1 MKKTLK
7 TVLLFVVVLAVLL
20 GAAALAER
28 LRPERTADAEE
39 TPLPKETVITNVMTP
54 GNATHITLTGDGAS
68 ILGVGAAYADGELMI
83 AYPGTY
89 RLSGSL
95 NGQIVVDLGDFT
107 GGVYLMLDGV
117 SVSCDD
123 GPALYVRQ
131 ADLTELYLCE
141 GTLNSF
147 RDGAA
152 YVVQEGAEQ
161 KSGAAIY
168 SADDLCIGGEGT
180 LTAAG
185 CAADGIRS
193 KDALIINSGVIS
205 VSAADDGLQGS
216 DFIEIGGGELSI
228 TAGGDG
234 VHTTKGHVTITGG
247 RLRIESGGDGV
258 AAATELT
265 ITDGDISV
273 TACGGPENHAYLT
286 LHELSAK
293 GLKAADISLTGGR
306 YVLTTADDAVHGDY
320 TVAITD
326 AAFTI
331 ASGDDAVRAE
341 ELTAENVSIEV
352 LESYEG
358 LEAEWMELTNVWL
371 AADAENNAVSA
382 GEGGVTAEN
391 SVFVLTAPRGIR
403 TEGKLSLYGGSV
415 TLYADG
421 TDSVFSFAEAEV
433 TGSAVTVCAQTN
445 DASVLLEKGELD
457 NSLLFLFRDAVT
469 AGTDITIADD
479 AGNVLQTVTCE
490 TDVRAVLYTS
500 GALCEGRTY
509 TVTAGGTTLSA
520 VVGEGCT
527 TVEPEGGLTAWQSF
541 GGFGGGPMPGGGGPR
556 PQ

>member
-20 GAAALAER
+20 GAATLAER
-28 LRPERTADAEE
+28 LRPEKPADAEE
-39 TPLPKETVITNVMTP
+39 APTPKETVVTNVMTP
-54 GNATHITLTGDGAS
+54 ENATHITLTGDGAS
-68 ILGVGAAYADGELMI
+68 ILGVGAVYADGELMI

-95 NGQIVVDLGDFT
+95 DGQIVVDLGDFT

-117 SVSCDD
+117 SVSCGD

-168 SADDLCIGGEGT
+168 SADDLCIGGEGA
-180 LTAAG
+180 LTVAG

-193 KDALIINSGVIS
+193 KDALIINGGVIS

-216 DFIEIGGGELSI
+216 DFIEIGGGELSV

-247 RLRIESGGDGV
+247 SLRIESGGDGV
-258 AAATELT
+258 SAATELT
-265 ITDGDISV
+265 ITDGDVSV

-306 YVLTTADDAVHGDY
+306 YVLTTADDAVHGDH
-320 TVAITD
+320 TVTVTG
-326 AAFTI
+326 AALTI
-331 ASGDDAVRAE
+331 ASGDDAVRAEE

-358 LEAEWMELTNVWL
+358 LEAERIELTNTWI
-371 AADAENNAVSA
+371 AAAAENNAVSA

-391 SVFVLTAPRGIR
+391 SVFVLTAPRGIS

-457 NSLLFLFRDAVT
+457 GSLLFLFRDAVT
-469 AGTDITIADD
+469 AGTEITIADD
-479 AGNVLQTVTCE
+479 AGNILETVTCE

-500 GALCEGRTY
+500 GALYEGRSY

-527 TVEPEGGLTAWQSF
+527 TVEPEGGLAVWQSF

-556 PQ
+556 P